1 MGLATLY
8 KARGVPVKQPVCA
21 ICVDRTRGKTRLVKL
36 AYGVGVQ
43 LCEGHAGTKFLT
55 RRGGRDFVVTLMRIW
70 QANGCLT
77 SARHKALDA
86 HLARLAGPP
95 PRAKPG
101 SYAWPG
107 VRQAAERLFARGVP
121 PAVVARRITGA
132 EFGHAQPPS
141 NRTIARWHTDRRWL
155 TTGTAAALA
164 P

>member
-1 MGLATLY
+1 MGLVTLH

-36 AYGVGVQ
+36 TYGVAVQ
-43 LCEGHAGTKFLT
+43 LCEGHASDEFLT
-55 RRGGRDFVVTLMRIW
+55 RRGGRDVVVTLMRIW

-95 PRAKPG
+95 PRAKQG

-121 PAVVARRITGA
+121 QPWSPGGSPA
-132 EFGHAQPPS
+132 PS
-141 NRTIARWHTDRRWL
+141 SATPNHPATAPSPAGTDRRWL
-155 TTGTAAALA
+155 TTGTAAAL
-164 P
+164 PR